1 MNDSDSHRQRS
12 IYLYCL
18 LVSVCCSL
26 LITRKWWLDLALA
39 RAKGTMPWRTQELRS
54 FEESCWRCL
63 RVAVRSFP
71 HGWHVQELCSR
82 SLPVCSLES
91 LWARSTGVGLD
102 PPSSFSSINGTRSL
116 WSSAASGEVDR
127 GLAGSVR
134 FTPQRCTSVLLGLG
148 PIGS

>member
-1 MNDSDSHRQRS
+1 M
-12 IYLYCL
+12 
-18 LVSVCCSL
+18 
-26 LITRKWWLDLALA
+26 
-39 RAKGTMPWRTQELRS
+39 
-54 FEESCWRCL
+54 
-63 RVAVRSFP
+63 AVRSFP